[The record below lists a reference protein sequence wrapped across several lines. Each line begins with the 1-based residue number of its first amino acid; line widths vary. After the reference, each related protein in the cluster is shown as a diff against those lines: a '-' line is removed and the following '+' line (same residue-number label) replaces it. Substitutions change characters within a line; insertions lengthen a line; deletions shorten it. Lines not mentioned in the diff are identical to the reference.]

1 MTFIGLIVT
10 TNCLLWSD
18 VVPVILWIMV
28 IPRNKILPLTAGEF
42 ENTIQEVR
50 RLVKGKFF
58 FSQKGVL
65 ENWYCVFADMQF

>member
-1 MTFIGLIVT
+1 
-10 TNCLLWSD
+10 
-18 VVPVILWIMV
+18 MV

-65 ENWYCVFADMQF
+65 EN